1 MNRNYRKRSK
11 EYYKEKENYKN
22 TEENKKEKDKEKKEE
37 ENILDQLFFKTKT
50 KPYIYYL
57 PLNEE
62 QIQKKLER
70 KKKFS
75 S

>member
-11 EYYKEKENYKN
+11 EYYKEKEDYENPEDNKDEKN
-22 TEENKKEKDKEKKEE
+22 NGKKEE
-37 ENILDQLFFKTKT
+37 ENILDKLFFKTKT

-62 QIQKKLER
+62 QIKKKLER
-70 KKKFS
+70 KNKFS